1 MFDNKPPPPP
11 SFDPTHDLPADIVDK
26 IDECLEKTFV
36 STPKELMLERDTT
49 VPHGQDVAVISFCG
63 PTLPQKHE
71 SFCLKIKGVYA
82 NETLARTAAK
92 KMQAM
97 DSTFIL
103 TIVPLGEWGVYP
115 PDLERI
121 QDQVYVDGKLHD
133 IIDAHDREQEKARLH
148 HEARTQ
154 LLKSNVDINT
164 ILKDRQAITPDNEN
178 SGIEESKD
186 EFEEEPEPSFTD

>member
-1 MFDNKPPPPP
+1 
-11 SFDPTHDLPADIVDK
+11 
-26 IDECLEKTFV
+26 
-36 STPKELMLERDTT
+36 
-49 VPHGQDVAVISFCG
+49 
-63 PTLPQKHE
+63 LPQKHE

-92 KMQAM
+92 KMQMM

-121 QDQVYVDGKLHD
+121 QDQEYVDGKLHD
-133 IIDAHDREQEKARLH
+133 IIDAHDKEQEKARLH
-148 HEARTQ
+148 HEARKQ

-164 ILKDRQAITPDNEN
+164 ILNDRAAHKDTEELAPDNEN
-178 SGIEESKD
+178 SGFEESK
-186 EFEEEPEPSFTD
+186 EEPEPSFTD